1 MTYATKVI
9 LPQSH
14 WEMYWLAFLCKRGAV
29 FLTQTFPF
37 CPYSIAI
44 LGIFWLSRQN
54 WSIGCF
60 RTIIGEHFCLP
71 IQKNPFL
78 FLIWVVFL
86 VILPSLARRTY
97 CMLIFSSK
105 LPILVASLLIQH
117 ILVHFQYILA
127 LIPILQHLFSS
138 ISQLALKELQIVSQK
153 QLQRLILLTSNY
165 ILRFSCTFQ

>member
-1 MTYATKVI
+1 MTYSMKVI
-9 LPQSH
+9 LLQSH
-14 WEMYWLAFLCKRGAV
+14 WEVYWLAFCVKEELF

-44 LGIFWLSRQN
+44 LGIFWLSRRN

-60 RTIIGEHFCLP
+60 RTIIGEHFSLP

-97 CMLIFSSK
+97 CMSIFSSK

-117 ILVHFQYILA
+117 DLVRFQYIL
-127 LIPILQHLFSS
+127 IPIPLLQHPFLA
-138 ISQLALKELQIVSQK
+138 IS
-153 QLQRLILLTSNY
+153 
-165 ILRFSCTFQ
+165 